1 MSDSVCGVQFAFVLD
16 AEAIGRLFMANA
28 GNFEVVQSSAI
39 QDEYLVDSIDVASP
53 LGKCRL
59 AYCEWEENNPNDDE
73 KWWVSEYAIELTVG
87 QRIAYGTYRL
97 SYSLDQGNS
106 GAMLDRLRED
116 AENDFMLC
124 CKLIG
129 RSVRRDL
136 VVDEDITD
144 HTIQSQQ
151 LH

>member
-1 MSDSVCGVQFAFVLD
+1 MTAANVDTHFALMLD
-16 AEAIGRLFMANA
+16 AESLGRLFMPNA
-28 GNFEVVQSSAI
+28 GSFEVIAEPAI
-39 QDEYLVDSIDVASP
+39 QDEYIVDSLDVASP

-59 AYCEWEENNPNDDE
+59 VFSEWEENNAEDE
-73 KWWVSEYAIELTVG
+73 KWWVTEYAVELTIG
-87 QRIAYGTYRL
+87 ERIAYGTYRF
-97 SYSLDQGNS
+97 SYSLDQGDT
-106 GAMLDRLRED
+106 GVILDRLRED

-136 VVDEDITD
+136 VVDDDLVDTND
-144 HTIQSQQ
+144 TTQQ

>member
-1 MSDSVCGVQFAFVLD
+1 MSERTADSHFAILLD
-16 AEAIGRLFMANA
+16 AETLGRLFMPNA
-28 GNFEVVQSSAI
+28 GSFEVLSSSAL
-39 QDEYLVDSIDVASP
+39 QDDYIVDSLDVASP

-59 AYCEWEENNPNDDE
+59 VFSEWEENSTTGEE
-73 KWWVSEYAIELTVG
+73 KWWVTEYAVELTIGTRV
-87 QRIAYGTYRL
+87 AYGTYRF
-97 SYSLDQGNS
+97 SYSLDQGDT
-106 GAMLDRLRED
+106 GVILDRLRED

-136 VVDEDITD
+136 VVDDEVIEPTG
-144 HTIQSQQ
+144 QSQQ